1 MSIVTSEQAYKLGW
15 FFTNTDNTDNTDNTT
30 DDISV
35 DMNRN
40 SEYSNSVK
48 DITYTFDTL
57 DSDRKIDFLR
67 GIIDRRAAL
76 YLMESVKIPSKF
88 LSEQIL
94 SEITASYVVEDD
106 TAVWYGINALE
117 LLASIYSNIVTNP
130 LQPWSQKTYNT
141 FITWT
146 IPSGMLR
153 LRPITFKW
161 SRINDTVPP
170 PSKNRFSDSGFDLH
184 LVSKLKEDN
193 GVHYYD
199 TGIRVEPENGYYF
212 ELVGR
217 SSISKTGWMLAN
229 NIGIIDASYR
239 GTIIVPLIK
248 VNPNASPLSLPLRLV
263 QIIPRPLIL
272 MMGTETSDL
281 SNTAR
286 GTGGFG
292 SSGK

>member
-15 FFTNTDNTDNTDNTT
+15 FFTNTDNTT

-106 TAVWYGINALE
+106 TVVWYGINALE
-117 LLASIYSNIVTNP
+117 LLASIYSNITTNP

>member
-1 MSIVTSEQAYKLGW
+1 
-15 FFTNTDNTDNTDNTT
+15 
-30 DDISV
+30 
-35 DMNRN
+35 
-40 SEYSNSVK
+40 
-48 DITYTFDTL
+48 
-57 DSDRKIDFLR
+57 
-67 GIIDRRAAL
+67 
-76 YLMESVKIPSKF
+76 
-88 LSEQIL
+88 
-94 SEITASYVVEDD
+94 
-106 TAVWYGINALE
+106 
-117 LLASIYSNIVTNP
+117 
-130 LQPWSQKTYNT
+130 
-141 FITWT
+141 
-146 IPSGMLR
+146 MLR

-248 VNPNASPLSLPLRLV
+248 VNPDASPLSLPLRLV

>member
-1 MSIVTSEQAYKLGW
+1 MSIITSEQAYKLGW
-15 FFTNTDNTDNTDNTT
+15 FFTNTDTT
-30 DDISV
+30 DDITV

-40 SEYSNSVK
+40 SDYSNSVK
-48 DITYTFDTL
+48 DITSTFDTL

-67 GIIDRRAAL
+67 GIIDRRGAL

-106 TAVWYGINALE
+106 TVVWYGINALE
-117 LLASIYSNIVTNP
+117 LLASIYSNITTNP

-146 IPSGMLR
+146 IPSGMIR

-248 VNPNASPLSLPLRLV
+248 VNPDANPLSLPLRLV

>member
-1 MSIVTSEQAYKLGW
+1 MSIITSEQAYKLGW
-15 FFTNTDNTDNTDNTT
+15 FFTNTDTT
-30 DDISV
+30 DDITV

-40 SEYSNSVK
+40 SDYSNSVK
-48 DITYTFDTL
+48 DITSTFDTL

-94 SEITASYVVEDD
+94 NEITASYVVEDD
-106 TAVWYGINALE
+106 TVVWYGINALE
-117 LLASIYSNIVTNP
+117 LLASIYSNITTNP
-130 LQPWSQKTYNT
+130 LQPCSQKTYNT

-248 VNPNASPLSLPLRLV
+248 VNPDASPLSLPLRLV